1 MTIVRKEFVE
11 GLTELEAEVH
21 NLLDLNLSEVQ
32 AEVSSMQAS
41 VNSMH
46 SDSERITALETTVAE
61 LKEFIDA
68 ITKEG

>member
-11 GLTELEAEVH
+11 GLTEIEAEVH
-21 NLLDLNLSEVQ
+21 NLLDLNLSEIQ

-46 SDSERITALETTVAE
+46 SDSERITALERTVAE
-61 LKEFIDA
+61 LKEVIDA

>member
-21 NLLDLNLSEVQ
+21 NLSDLNLSEIQ

-46 SDSERITALETTVAE
+46 SDSERITALERTVAE
-61 LKEFIDA
+61 LKEVIDA

>member
-21 NLLDLNLSEVQ
+21 NLLDLNLSEIQ

-61 LKEFIDA
+61 LKEILTA